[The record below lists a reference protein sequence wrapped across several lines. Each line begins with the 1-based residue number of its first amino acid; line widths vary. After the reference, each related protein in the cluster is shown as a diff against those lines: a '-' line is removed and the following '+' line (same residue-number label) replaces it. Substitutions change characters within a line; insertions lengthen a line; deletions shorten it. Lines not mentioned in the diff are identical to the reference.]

1 MNHTRQIADVD
12 HAVSN
17 TGRGLTNAFSRLVFP
32 QQFASFQVQCQQL
45 GGLRTDADN
54 AFGNRRRRLDGSP
67 LRRSGKLKDAGTTDC
82 VTPVNAVLPRNC
94 GRDSGT

>member
-1 MNHTRQIADVD
+1 
-12 HAVSN
+12 
-17 TGRGLTNAFSRLVFP
+17 
-32 QQFASFQVQCQQL
+32 
-45 GGLRTDADN
+45 LRTDADN